1 MNLAWPGLNQPGG
14 GRTRAHTNHFHHTR
28 SDVAMFELKLP
39 HIPPL
44 GKASATKDTSGT
56 PGPLP
61 HLTSRRIS
69 PPSRFRASSEPQNT
83 NRGDTYILPASIPQ
97 NIALE
102 TCKLTMYQVWGPSI
116 TRGGMCEP

>member
-1 MNLAWPGLNQPGG
+1 MISDLGLWRGAGRKGVSEPGVARVGPDG
-14 GRTRAHTNHFHHTR
+14 GRGTRAHTNHFHHTR
-28 SDVAMFELKLP
+28 SDAAMFELKLP

-69 PPSRFRASSEPQNT
+69 PPSRFRASSEPPKHQQ
-83 NRGDTYILPASIPQ
+83 RGYIHI
-97 NIALE
+97 
-102 TCKLTMYQVWGPSI
+102 TCFNPSEH
-116 TRGGMCEP
+116 RP